1 MTKRSISYKNS
12 GVDIEAADRAKKK
25 IKSLARSTFTPQ
37 VLSELGKFGGFYAL
51 SKKYKDP
58 VLISSTDSVGTKLKV
73 AFMAN
78 KHDTIGQDIVN
89 HCVNDILVHGAKP
102 LFFLDYIGTGN
113 LSPGIIK
120 DVVKGLSRGCRRAG
134 CALVGGE
141 MAELPGFY
149 NPREYDLVGFVVGVV
164 EKNRIIDGRK
174 IKPKDQIL
182 GLRSSGLHTN
192 GYSLARKVIFELG
205 KFKTNDYVPQ
215 LKTTVGKE
223 LLKIHKSYVNPVHE
237 VLRNHKIKGMAHIT
251 GGGIAGNL
259 IRILPENCKALIDLE
274 TWKPHFIFDFIQR
287 TGNIDPQEMFKVF
300 NMGIGWIM
308 VVSDKEVASLETKLT
323 RLKEKVYHIGE
334 IKSGKREVKLLNLN

>member
-37 VLSELGKFGGFYAL
+37 VLSELGKFGGFYAFN
-51 SKKYKDP
+51 KKYRDP

-78 KHDTIGQDIVN
+78 KHDTVGQDIVN

-102 LFFLDYIGTGN
+102 LFFLDYIGTSN
-113 LSPGIIK
+113 LSPGVIK
-120 DVVKGLSRGCRRAG
+120 DVVKGLSRGCRKAG

-149 NPREYDLVGFVVGVV
+149 NPGEYDLVGFVVGVV

-182 GLRSSGLHTN
+182 ALRSSGLHTN
-192 GYSLARKVIFELG
+192 GYSLARKAILKLG
-205 KFKTNDYVPQ
+205 KFKINDYVAE

-223 LLKIHKSYVNPVHE
+223 LLKIHKSYVNSVHE
-237 VLRNHKIKGMAHIT
+237 ALRNHKIKGMAHIT

-259 IRILPENCKALIDLE
+259 IRILPENCKALIDLK
-274 TWKPHFIFDFIQR
+274 TWKPHSIFDFIQR

-308 VVSDKEVASLETKLT
+308 VVSDEELTRVERKLT
-323 RLKEKVYHIGE
+323 KLKEKVYHIGE
-334 IKSGKREVKLLNLN
+334 IKSGKREVRLLNLN